1 MTGLHYF
8 TDWGCKCAVQR
19 PSLIFIIWWKR
30 RVDSLGNKD
39 TGKKMANSRKIEN
52 IISVWLL
59 NPVLEVFGRSK
70 LQLLPYLQNPLSLK
84 YLQSLGCLLLHFLL
98 SHSSRR
104 QISSKWIFLQLASH
118 LQNPN
123 LLNIQ
128 TSPVIF
134 DFIFLV

>member
-1 MTGLHYF
+1 MIFNSFKFSFSSASSLETILLIYLGGL
-8 TDWGCKCAVQR
+8 W
-19 PSLIFIIWWKR
+19 S
-30 RVDSLGNKD
+30 N
-39 TGKKMANSRKIEN
+39 
-52 IISVWLL
+52 
-59 NPVLEVFGRSK
+59 

-134 DFIFLV
+134 DFIFLVKVKMLDKFLLDVATSCLILISSNMSDV

>member
-1 MTGLHYF
+1 MVKPT
-8 TDWGCKCAVQR
+8 AA
-19 PSLIFIIWWKR
+19 SI
-30 RVDSLGNKD
+30 
-39 TGKKMANSRKIEN
+39 
-52 IISVWLL
+52 
-59 NPVLEVFGRSK
+59 
-70 LQLLPYLQNPLSLK
+70 
-84 YLQSLGCLLLHFLL
+84 LLHILL

-134 DFIFLV
+134 DFIFSGLSQDAIVMVSHIKRMKTFS